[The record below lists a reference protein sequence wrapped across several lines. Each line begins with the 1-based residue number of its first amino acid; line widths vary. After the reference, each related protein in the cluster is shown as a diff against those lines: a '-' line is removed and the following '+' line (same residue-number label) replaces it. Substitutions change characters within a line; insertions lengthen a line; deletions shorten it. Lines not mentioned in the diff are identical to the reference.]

1 MILSQKGLVLRFM
14 FIAFYRLKE
23 DLLRDAGD
31 IFLYTYMNSQITEL
45 YYVSRRRRIFFH
57 ADRRRFGR
65 FFLIW

>member
-31 IFLYTYMNSQITEL
+31 IFFIYLYEL
-45 YYVSRRRRIFFH
+45 ATPRVVLCVAQATNFFH

>member
-45 YYVSRRRRIFFH
+45 YWLTR
-57 ADRRRFGR
+57 
-65 FFLIW
+65 

>member
-65 FFLIW
+65 FFLI